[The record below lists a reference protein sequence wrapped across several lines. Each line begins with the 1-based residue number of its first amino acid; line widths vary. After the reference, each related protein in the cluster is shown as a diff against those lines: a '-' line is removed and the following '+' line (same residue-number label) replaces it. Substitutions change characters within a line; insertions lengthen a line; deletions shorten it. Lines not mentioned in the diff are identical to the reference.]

1 MSDTYEQT
9 DESNAELDATMRV
22 IKSFLEHIEYTLGKD
37 KYTAVDRDIFNAL
50 SYAVRDR
57 LVERWLDTQQD
68 YYHKDPKR
76 IYYVSME
83 FLMGRYLEN
92 SLINMGLLEDYRGAM
107 ESLGYDFDRIIE
119 NEEDAGLG
127 NGGLGRLASCFLDS
141 LATMSIPAY
150 GYGIRYEYGIFRQR
164 IVDGAQV
171 ELPDNWLRYVNPWEL
186 DRQQHL
192 HEVKFYGKVLE
203 RRGPDGRV
211 YQEWVDTENVM
222 AMAYDTPIPGYN
234 THTANTL
241 RLWSAKATREFD
253 LKFFNEGNY
262 IRAVEKKMTSENIS
276 KVLYPADNVQEGRE
290 LRFKQEYF
298 LASSTIHDVLYRF
311 KKMHS
316 DLRQLPDKVAVQLN
330 DTHPALCI
338 PELMRLLIDV
348 EHFAWDDA
356 WDITVKTFAYT
367 NHTILPEAL
376 ERWPIWFFE
385 HILPRHLMIIY
396 EINERFLLEV
406 RSRFPGD
413 ELRVERMSIV
423 EEHWERKIR
432 MANLAIIGSHSV
444 NGVAALHTE
453 ILKKDLFR
461 DFYDMYPER
470 FNNKTNGI
478 TQRRWLRKAN
488 PDLAGLI
495 TDRIGDGWC
504 TNLYEL
510 QQLRQLADDPGF
522 REQWHQVKLAAKK
535 HLAEYILRHNCIE
548 VDVESMFDCQV
559 KRIHEYKRQLLN
571 VLHIIALY
579 NRLKKDPGQTIARRT
594 FIFSGKAAPSYNMAK
609 LVIRLIN
616 GVADVVNNDP
626 VIQNRL
632 KVVFLA
638 NYNVTLA
645 EHIFPASDLSE
656 QISTAGTEAS
666 GTGNMKFTLN
676 GALTIGTLDGANIE
690 IMEEVG
696 EENIFIFGM
705 NADEVGRMRK
715 NYNPRDWYDAN
726 PELKQVIDMIASGS
740 FSHGATDLF
749 QPIIDSLLREGDFYM
764 LLADFAS
771 YVATQD
777 EVGSLY
783 LDRDE
788 WLRKSILNTAGVGK
802 FSSDRTIQEYARD
815 IWGVCPHEVGNRPK
829 RALEDESILPPG
841 ISTR

>member
-311 KKMHS
+311 KKVHS

-348 EHFAWDDA
+348 ENFAWDDA